1 MSSPEYHARPVEAIP
16 HCAKSRSPL
25 ASLLATMRGCSAMR
39 IMVSSSIDVPVRLGM
54 S

>member
-1 MSSPEYHARPVEAIP
+1 MSSPEYQARPVDAMP

-39 IMVSSSIDVPVRLGM
+39 IIVSSSMAVPVRLGM

>member
-1 MSSPEYHARPVEAIP
+1 MSSPEYQASPVDAIP
-16 HCAKSRSPL
+16 HWAKSRSPL

-39 IMVSSSIDVPVRLGM
+39 IIVSSSIAVPVRFGM